1 MYMTIT
7 EEKSSEEFASYQ
19 ERDMLLKTFG
29 SVTAHH
35 AIDYLALK
43 KPRRL
48 ETSMWLLPKIT
59 QI

>member
-1 MYMTIT
+1 MTIT

-29 SVTAHH
+29 SVTADHT
-35 AIDYLALK
+35 IDYLALK
-43 KPRRL
+43 KPRHL